1 MLLVRMPWRNSKM
14 TKNDSSSTS
23 NELLVRGVRNDTVQ
37 IPHEKMKTLDN
48 LISIINDNKPD
59 IKLPDNK
66 YKRGWLTTTAVL
78 YSVGALA
85 LTGTFVVSNPVFMG
99 MSAVLMLGGAM
110 LNPEEDHKY
119 SVKTN
124 FWNVIP
130 RLLFSK
136 DFNKKKKDFLKLEET
151 SLRQQK
157 IYSDA
162 LEVVQSKIEVILE
175 DLNKE
180 LNLGTGYLKYNAEKM
195 ELELASANEYKSPVL
210 RQIVQSSD
218 LSSNTVKS

>member
-1 MLLVRMPWRNSKM
+1 M
-14 TKNDSSSTS
+14 TKKDSSSTS

-37 IPHEKMKTLDN
+37 IPHEKMKSLDN
-48 LISIINDNKPD
+48 LIAIINENKPD
-59 IKLPDNK
+59 IKLLDNK
-66 YKRGWLTTTAVL
+66 YNRGWVTTTAVIC
-78 YSVGALA
+78 SVSSLA
-85 LTGTFVVSNPVFMG
+85 IAGSIIVSNPLFVG
-99 MSAVLMLGGAM
+99 VSTVLMLVGVL
-110 LNPEEDHKY
+110 LNQEEDHKY

-124 FWNVIP
+124 FWNAIP

-136 DFNKKKKDFLKLEET
+136 NFNKKKKEFLELEET
-151 SLRQQK
+151 NLRQQK
-157 IYSDA
+157 IYSDV

>member
-14 TKNDSSSTS
+14 TQNDRSSTG

-37 IPHEKMKTLDN
+37 IPHEKMKDLDN
-48 LISIINDNKPD
+48 LIAIINENKPD
-59 IKLPDNK
+59 IKLPDAK
-66 YKRGWLTTTAVL
+66 YKRGWNTTTAVIC
-78 YSVGALA
+78 SVGALSMA
-85 LTGTFVVSNPVFMG
+85 GAVIVSNPVFMG

-119 SVKTN
+119 NVKTN
-124 FWNVIP
+124 FWNGIP

-162 LEVVQSKIEVILE
+162 LEVVQSKIEVILD

-180 LNLGTGYLKYNAEKM
+180 LNLGTSYLKYNSKKM

-218 LSSNTVKS
+218 LSANTVKS